1 VTRGI
6 QVFNIGAG
14 KAIRLFEFV
23 ETLQKVM
30 DCTATIIWRDEVKA
44 DVSGTFADI
53 QKARNMLGYN
63 PKV

>member
-1 VTRGI
+1 MSRK

-14 KAIRLFEFV
+14 KAVQLSEFV
-23 ETLQKVM
+23 KTLQKVM
-30 DCTATIIWRDEVKA
+30 GRTPTIIWRDEAKA

-63 PKV
+63 PKVL